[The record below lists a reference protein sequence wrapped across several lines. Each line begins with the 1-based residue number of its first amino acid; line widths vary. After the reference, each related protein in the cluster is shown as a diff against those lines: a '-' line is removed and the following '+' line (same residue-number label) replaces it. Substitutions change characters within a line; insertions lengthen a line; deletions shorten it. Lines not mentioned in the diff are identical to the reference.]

1 LEPIVIADTDVVIDF
16 FSGAEPGASI
26 ITNLIQGDRL
36 ALTSVTIFELFAG
49 ITGEKRLK
57 QIRDLISAIPIF
69 SLGRSEAEVGAR
81 IYNELKK
88 GGNLIGNQ
96 DILIAGI
103 CIAHDIALFSKNTD
117 HFSRISHL
125 RLFSSQ

>member
-1 LEPIVIADTDVVIDF
+1 MIDF

-36 ALTSVTIFELFAG
+36 ALTSVTVFELFAG
-49 ITGEKRLK
+49 ITGAKRLR
-57 QIRDLISAIPIF
+57 QISGLISAIPILP
-69 SLGRSEAEVGAR
+69 LGKSEAEAGAR

-103 CIAHDIALFSKNTD
+103 CITHDIALFSKNKD

-125 RLFSSQ
+125 RLFSG

>member
-1 LEPIVIADTDVVIDF
+1 MEPIVIADTDVVIDF
-16 FSGAEPGASI
+16 FSGAEPSASI
-26 ITNLIQGDRL
+26 LTRLIEDDRL

-49 ITGEKRLK
+49 ITGTKRLT
-57 QIRDLISAIPIF
+57 QVRDLIAAVPIF
-69 SLGRSEAEVGAR
+69 PLGKSEAEEGAR

-103 CIAHDIALFSKNTD
+103 CIAHDKALFSKNKD
-117 HFSRISHL
+117 HFSRIPNL
-125 RLFSSQ
+125 KLFGT

>member
-1 LEPIVIADTDVVIDF
+1 MEPIVIADTDVVIDF
-16 FSGAEPGASI
+16 FSGAEPAASI
-26 ITNLIQGDRL
+26 MTRLIEGDRL

-49 ITGEKRLK
+49 ITGTKRLT
-57 QIRDLISAIPIF
+57 QIRNLIAAIPIF
-69 SLGRSEAEVGAR
+69 PLGKSEAEAGAR

-103 CIAHDIALFSKNTD
+103 CIAQDVALFSKNKD

-125 RLFSSQ
+125 RLFSG